1 MGKKNKILNY
11 IISIFI
17 PVIIGGVV
25 GLIMS
30 NYIDYESL
38 NRPVLSP
45 PASIFPKMW
54 TILYIL
60 MGISYAI
67 LKNNDKVDSKV
78 NKIYYLQLIVNAL
91 WSIIF
96 FVLKLRLVAFLWIVL
111 LCTLVIYMIIVFYK
125 KEKIAG
131 ILQIPY
137 LVWILFATYLNF
149 FVFLLNK

>member
-1 MGKKNKILNY
+1 MDKKNKILNY

-25 GLIMS
+25 GLIIS

-38 NRPVLSP
+38 NKPALSP
-45 PASIFPKMW
+45 PASIFPIMW

-131 ILQIPY
+131 ILQILY

>member
-1 MGKKNKILNY
+1 MDKKNKILNY

-38 NRPVLSP
+38 NKPALSP
-45 PASIFPKMW
+45 PASIFPIMW

-78 NKIYYLQLIVNAL
+78 NKIYYLQLI
-91 WSIIF
+91 
-96 FVLKLRLVAFLWIVL
+96 
-111 LCTLVIYMIIVFYK
+111 
-125 KEKIAG
+125 
-131 ILQIPY
+131 
-137 LVWILFATYLNF
+137 
-149 FVFLLNK
+149 

>member
-38 NRPVLSP
+38 NKPALSP
-45 PASIFPKMW
+45 PASIFPIMW

-131 ILQIPY
+131 ILQILY

>member
-1 MGKKNKILNY
+1 MDKKNKILNY

-38 NRPVLSP
+38 NKPALSP
-45 PASIFPKMW
+45 PASIFPIMW

-131 ILQIPY
+131 ILQILY

>member
-17 PVIIGGVV
+17 PVIIGCVV

-38 NRPVLSP
+38 NRPALSP
-45 PASIFPKMW
+45 PASIFPIMW

>member
-30 NYIDYESL
+30 NYINYESL
-38 NRPVLSP
+38 NKPALSP
-45 PASIFPKMW
+45 PASIFPIMW

-131 ILQIPY
+131 ILQILY